1 MNPTLP
7 VDGFVVTA
15 SPNWTTDSSAI
26 EVYRLRHGSAL
37 ANNRRLEGEPVL
49 LRLHREE
56 SFSPGLYVLGNH
68 TDLWWRFCLFVCL
81 FVSYCTVLPFTT
93 QMKQK
98 YNPEAESTTVEGI

>member
-49 LRLHREE
+49 LRLTPGGI
-56 SFSPGLYVLGNH
+56 FSPGLLNFICFGKPNGFLVEI
-68 TDLWWRFCLFVCL
+68 LFVCL
-81 FVSYCTVLPFTT
+81 FVCFILYSASF
-93 QMKQK
+93 
-98 YNPEAESTTVEGI
+98 YNPNETKIQSRS